1 MTYQSPIQLVKE
13 FESERDEIIFQMRE
27 NFLFVYK
34 NGGAEKYTLEKLSK
48 LIKYTVPEIRT
59 EKREMKNFLE
69 DKAHF
74 PRLDMSKILKL
85 LELSIRLRDEVEPH
99 VQAAQ
104 KLISES
110 KLRWANLNTPK
121 SPDGIA

>member
-1 MTYQSPIQLVKE
+1 MTYQGPIQLVKE

-34 NGGAEKYTLEKLSK
+34 NGGAEKYTLEKLAK
-48 LIKYTVPEIRT
+48 LIKDTVPEIRT

-85 LELSIRLRDEVEPH
+85 LELSIKLRDEVEPH

-104 KLISES
+104 KLIAES
-110 KLRWANLNTPK
+110 RSRWANLNTPK
-121 SPDGIA
+121 PPN

>member
-1 MTYQSPIQLVKE
+1 MLFKGPIELIKE

-27 NFLFVYK
+27 NFLFVYR
-34 NGGAEKYTLEKLSK
+34 NGGSEKYTLEKLAR
-48 LIKYTVPEIRT
+48 LIKDAVPEIRT
-59 EKREMKNFLE
+59 EKRELKNFLE

-104 KLISES
+104 KLIAES
-110 KLRWANLNTPK
+110 KSRWANLNTPK
-121 SPDGIA
+121 SPDGMA

>member
-1 MTYQSPIQLVKE
+1 MTYQGPIQLVKE

-34 NGGAEKYTLEKLSK
+34 NGGAEKYTLEKLAK
-48 LIKYTVPEIRT
+48 LIKDTVPEIRT

-74 PRLDMSKILKL
+74 PRLDMS
-85 LELSIRLRDEVEPH
+85 
-99 VQAAQ
+99 
-104 KLISES
+104 
-110 KLRWANLNTPK
+110 
-121 SPDGIA
+121 